1 MEIER
6 EQKYSD
12 TFSSPGCAGQPAGPS
27 APAVA
32 TAHCRGGGTTWNHYE
47 KKFTK
52 LVQFAFY

>member
-27 APAVA
+27 VPAVA
-32 TAHCRGGGTTWNHYE
+32 TAHCRGGGTIWNVE
-47 KKFTK
+47 VKSKTVNF
-52 LVQFAFY
+52 FAKI